1 MTANTPSTMQKTTK
15 DIAVAALAT
24 AAGSATGT
32 ASSAAI
38 MHHIDTSKAA
48 EVDAVVVTDSAAAE
62 AAAADAAEIERV
74 ETIQEHA
81 DTASAQFAASAE
93 LIDDDGDRFAANEE
107 LIDTSSIEVSP
118 DDDMSVH
125 VIGVEAVENEQG
137 GVAIVATLAS
147 GDETAI
153 MADLDS
159 DGIVDV
165 LVLDINGDGVITE
178 DEILDASEGN
188 FHTDDIIAA
197 YEAEHFADQVISDG
211 PDYMNDADTAFYDA

>member
-15 DIAVAALAT
+15 DIAAAALAT

-62 AAAADAAEIERV
+62 AADAAEIERV
-74 ETIQEHA
+74 ETVQEPA
-81 DTASAQFAASAE
+81 DTASAQLAASAE

-107 LIDTSSIEVSP
+107 LIDTSTIEVSP